1 MMLSYVMQGTNDPE
15 SAFAFYDAVLAPLG
29 YVRGPGTRGYGPPDG
44 PLEFWVGRP
53 FDGQPHNV
61 GNGSMVCFVAPS
73 RAAVDA
79 FHAACLANGGTD
91 EGKPGLRRYAPDW
104 YAAYARDR
112 DGNKLSAVF
121 RG

>member
-1 MMLSYVMQGTNDPE
+1 MINYVCLGTDDE
-15 SAFAFYDAVLAPLG
+15 AAAQDFYTAILAPLG
-29 YVRGPGTRGYGPPDG
+29 YVPLGDHGGFGPPGG
-44 PLEFWVGRP
+44 PPHLWLGNP
-53 FDGQPHNV
+53 FDSKPASF
-61 GNGSMVCFVAPS
+61 GNGTMVCFTAPS

-91 EGKPGLRRYAPDW
+91 EGKPGIRRYAPDW

>member
-1 MMLSYVMQGTNDPE
+1 MLNYVCLGTDDE
-15 SAFAFYDAVLAPLG
+15 EAAEAFYTAVLAPLG
-29 YVRGPGTRGYGPPDG
+29 YG
-44 PLEFWVGRP
+44 PLEGGGFGPPGGPPRLWVGAP
-53 FDGQPHNV
+53 FDGNAASF
-61 GNGSMVCFVAPS
+61 GNGTMVCFTAPS

-79 FHAACLANGGTD
+79 FHAACLANGGSD
-91 EGKPGLRRYAPDW
+91 EGKAGLRRYAPDW

>member
-1 MMLSYVMQGTNDPE
+1 MLSYVMQGTNDPDA
-15 SAFAFYDAVLAPLG
+15 AFAFYDAVLAPLG
-29 YVRGPGTRGYGPPDG
+29 YVRGPGTRGYGAPDG

-61 GNGSMVCFVAPS
+61 GNGSMVCFKAPS

-91 EGKPGLRRYAPDW
+91 EGKPGIRRYAPDW